1 MNIPWSG
8 VGVRG
13 RCVSQGWLCWA
24 QAKYLNGCL
33 VARRVVLCK
42 LVGTA
47 AFREVPRNRG
57 LTPEVPLACPCRNTS
72 CNFRFG
78 SRATSS
84 QMFSKLQRQAP
95 WTPIAVASAAL
106 GLALYC
112 LHSRTAPTPPT
123 PGPTQVSEEQPCQ
136 ASDAEHQ
143 SDAMNP
149 EERAY
154 HERFMREAIAMVNY
168 FQQAFSDILD
178 DSLPQ

>member
-1 MNIPWSG
+1 MELRVDGRGVCFVNIPWSG

-24 QAKYLNGCL
+24 QVKYLNGCL

-42 LVGTA
+42 VIGTA
-47 AFREVPRNRG
+47 AFPEVPRNRG
-57 LTPEVPLACPCRNTS
+57 LTPEVPLACPCRNTN
-72 CNFRFG
+72 CDFRFG
-78 SRATSS
+78 SSATSS
-84 QMFSKLQRQAP
+84 QMFSKPQRQAP
-95 WTPIAVASAAL
+95 WTPIVAASTAL
-106 GLALYC
+106 GLALYY
-112 LHSRTAPTPPT
+112 LHSRTAPTTPA

-136 ASDAEHQ
+136 ASVAEHQ

-168 FQQAFSDILD
+168 FQ
-178 DSLPQ
+178 